1 MADEPR
7 WLTDDELEDWRQFR
21 RLLTVLPARLARD
34 LGPTGLSSADYEVL
48 STLSERSDRRWGLRD
63 FAAKMQ
69 WSRSRLSHHAARMEA
84 RGLIT
89 REPDPDDARGSI
101 YHLTAEGMRALESA
115 VPDHVASVRARF
127 LDHLSV
133 DELRMLG
140 QISRRI
146 ADLPELPEPTD

>member
-1 MADEPR
+1 MVAPR
-7 WLTDDELEDWRQFR
+7 WLTDSELEDWRQVR
-21 RLLTVLPARLARD
+21 RFLTVLPARLARD
-34 LGPTGLSSADYEVL
+34 LGPTGLSAADYEVL
-48 STLSERSDRRWGLRD
+48 STLSEHTDRVWGLRD

-89 REPDPDDARGSI
+89 RQPDPDDARGSI
-101 YHLTAEGMRALESA
+101 YQITTAGHRAIEQA
-115 VPDHVASVRARF
+115 APHHVASVRTRF
-127 LDHLSV
+127 LDHLSR

-146 ADLPELPEPTD
+146 ADLPE